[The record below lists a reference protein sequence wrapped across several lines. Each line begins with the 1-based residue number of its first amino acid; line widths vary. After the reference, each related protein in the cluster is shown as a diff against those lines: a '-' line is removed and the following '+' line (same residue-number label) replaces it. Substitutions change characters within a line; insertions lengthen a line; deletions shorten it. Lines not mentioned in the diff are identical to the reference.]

1 METEFTMSVP
11 SNSSMDMFPRN
22 TLADFTAHFKAPLEL
37 GSSYEVGLCGIQ
49 YTKSWNNVRKGSNI
63 FHIRI
68 KYPKIKA
75 LVIKRKVP
83 IGYYATVPEL
93 IKAIMKKADT
103 SNKSGLL
110 PVKGLK
116 MSYNESTKQVRIS
129 TEEMEVEGYN
139 GQTPTHRSI
148 ILRGDIARLL
158 GFQNNIAIKG
168 KGAIS
173 RFAATPSG
181 GFRQMYL
188 YADIIYP
195 QRHPDGDVKLLRII
209 PIEDKP
215 NQSNVALSFSPVYYK
230 SIMKHRIDTMH
241 FTLTDDT
248 GKLVGFEYGKVV
260 IELSFRKK
268 L

>member
-11 SNSSMDMFPRN
+11 SNSSMDMFPKN

-49 YTKSWNNVRKGSNI
+49 YTKSWNNVRKGSNDFI
-63 FHIRI
+63 LHVQYYEEKGYYVR
-68 KYPKIKA
+68 
-75 LVIKRKVP
+75 RKVP
-83 IGYYATVPEL
+83 PGYYATIPEL
-93 IKAIMKKADT
+93 IKAIMKRANMT
-103 SNKSGLL
+103 
-110 PVKGLK
+110 VKGLK
-116 MSYNESTKQVRIS
+116 ISYNESTKHVRIR
-129 TEEMEVEGYN
+129 TDEMRLIAKGDSEKI
-139 GQTPTHRSI
+139 PTRCTI
-148 ILRGDIARLL
+148 KLRGDIARLL
-158 GFQNNIAIKG
+158 GFKSDTMINTSKG
-168 KGAIS
+168 VTS
-173 RFAATPSG
+173 DFAATPSG

-248 GKLVGFEYGKVV
+248 GKLIGFEYGKVV

>member
-1 METEFTMSVP
+1 MK
-11 SNSSMDMFPRN
+11 
-22 TLADFTAHFKAPLEL
+22 L
-37 GSSYEVGLCGIQ
+37 
-49 YTKSWNNVRKGSNI
+49 
-63 FHIRI
+63 
-68 KYPKIKA
+68 
-75 LVIKRKVP
+75 
-83 IGYYATVPEL
+83 IGAEY
-93 IKAIMKKADT
+93 IGK
-103 SNKSGLL
+103 
-110 PVKGLK
+110 
-116 MSYNESTKQVRIS
+116 
-129 TEEMEVEGYN
+129 
-139 GQTPTHRSI
+139 TPTRCSI
-148 ILRGDIARLL
+148 NLKGDLARLL
-158 GFQNNIAIKG
+158 GFKNNTTING
-168 KGAIS
+168 KGMTS

-195 QRHPDGDVKLLRII
+195 QRHPDGDVKLLRVI

-248 GKLVGFEYGKVV
+248 GKLIGFEYGKVV